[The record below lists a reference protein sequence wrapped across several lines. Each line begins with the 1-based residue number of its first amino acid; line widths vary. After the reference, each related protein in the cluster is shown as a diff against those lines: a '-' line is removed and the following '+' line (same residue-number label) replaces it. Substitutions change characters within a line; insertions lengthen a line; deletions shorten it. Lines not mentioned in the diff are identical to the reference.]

1 MRKTAILGIMLLA
14 ATPVMAQP
22 ANPPARPVAP
32 DTTAVDRVDQRAAQ
46 MHRRLQ
52 ITPDQEPAWRAFTQ
66 AMHDNAASADQAYR
80 QHAAHIANMSAVENL
95 RLFAQI
101 EQTRAQGLQA
111 MLTSFESLYGVLSDE
126 QKKTADAIFRRQ
138 EERMAQRKNQQRR
151 PPQ

>member
-1 MRKTAILGIMLLA
+1 MHKIAMLGVMLLT

-22 ANPPARPVAP
+22 SNSPAHPPAS
-32 DTTAVDRVDQRAAQ
+32 DTTAVDRVDQRATQ
-46 MHRRLQ
+46 MHRRLL
-52 ITPDQEPAWRAFTQ
+52 ITPDQEPAWRAFAQ
-66 AMHDNAASADQAYR
+66 AMHENAASADQAYR
-80 QHAAHIANMSAVENL
+80 QHAAHIASMSAVENL

-138 EERMAQRKNQQRR
+138 EERMARHKDRH
-151 PPQ
+151 P

>member
-1 MRKTAILGIMLLA
+1 MLGMMLLT

-22 ANPPARPVAP
+22 ANPPASPPASEA
-32 DTTAVDRVDQRAAQ
+32 TAVERVDQRAAQ
-46 MHRRLQ
+46 MRRRLQ
-52 ITPDQEPAWRAFTQ
+52 ITPDQEPAWRAFAQ
-66 AMHDNAASADQAYR
+66 VMHDNAASADQAYR
-80 QHAAHIANMSAVENL
+80 QHAARIASMSAVENL

-138 EERMAQRKNQQRR
+138 EERMAQHKNRQR
-151 PPQ
+151 Q

>member
-1 MRKTAILGIMLLA
+1 MHKIATLGVMLLT

-22 ANPPARPVAP
+22 ANPRARPAAS
-32 DTTAVDRVDQRAAQ
+32 DTTAIDRVDQRAAQ

-52 ITPDQEPAWRAFTQ
+52 ITASQEPAWHAFAQ

-80 QHAAHIANMSAVENL
+80 QHAAHVASMSAVENL

-126 QKKTADAIFRRQ
+126 QKKTADAVFRRQ
-138 EERMAQRKNQQRR
+138 EERMAQHKNQRR
-151 PPQ
+151 